1 MNQPD
6 TLLNIAEIVPSDQS
20 LSISEKQE
28 IEERELRMEELVSE
42 PNSDAENYTG
52 FQHGNGST
60 DAIIVDTGRFLF
72 SAPPPQPNGHGR
84 FQAIQKWEGQV
95 ISVGGETFTVQ
106 LRPLVG
112 EGAAQQEAE
121 IYLED
126 VDSSDRFLVKPGAVF
141 YWSIGYLDRP
151 LGRLRASI
159 LRFRRLPTWSKQEL
173 NQAKLKTSRLEDLLN
188 NDE

>member
-6 TLLNIAEIVPSDQS
+6 TLLNIAEIVTSDQT

-28 IEERELRMEELVSE
+28 IEERELRIEELVSE
-42 PNSDAENYTG
+42 PNSDAANYTG
-52 FQHGNGST
+52 FQRRNGST
-60 DAIIVDTGRFLF
+60 DAISVDTGRFLF
-72 SAPPPQPNGHGR
+72 SAPPQPNGHER

-95 ISVGGETFTVQ
+95 ISVGGETFAVQ

-112 EGAAQQEAE
+112 EAAAQQETE

-126 VDSSDRFLVKPGAVF
+126 VDSSDRFLIKPGAVF

-151 LGRLRASI
+151 SGRIRASI

-173 NQAKLKTSRLEDLLN
+173 KRAKLRTSRLENLSN
-188 NDE
+188 VE

>member
-6 TLLNIAEIVPSDQS
+6 TLLNIAELVQPDQN

-42 PNSDAENYTG
+42 PNSDAGNYTG
-52 FQHGNGST
+52 FKHGNGST
-60 DAIIVDTGRFLF
+60 DAINVDTGKFLF
-72 SAPPPQPNGHGR
+72 SVPPQPNGHER
-84 FQAIQKWEGQV
+84 FQAIQKWEGHV

-112 EGAAQQEAE
+112 EGAVQQEAE

-126 VDSSDRFLVKPGAVF
+126 IDSSDRFLIKPGAVF

-151 LGRLRASI
+151 SGRLRASI
-159 LRFRRLPTWSKQEL
+159 LRFRRLPTWTEQEL
-173 NQAKLKTSRLEDLLN
+173 KQAKLKKSILEDLLN
-188 NDE
+188 GV